1 MGTGMAPSAPSTGS
15 AVLEEK
21 SHLVFQ
27 WVNDP
32 KSAPVLMGD

>member
-1 MGTGMAPSAPSTGS
+1 MDTGMAPLAPSTGS

-27 WVNDP
+27 WVNYP